1 MIKKILKFVLIFL
14 ILLGIFLFVL
24 VNSNTIIGRDLR
36 FGDANVNHYKVFPY
50 HTIITSE
57 PYFQFEINYS
67 EELVKDTFR
76 DIQYGNNERIGELD
90 IFLEKTK
97 TSSFIVIKDDKIIFE
112 KYYNDYDRDSIVT
125 SFSIAKSFTSALI
138 GIAID
143 EGYINSLY
151 DPITDYIPELK
162 ERDERFSQIKIIDL
176 LHMSS
181 GIKYDSSVD
190 DRNTY
195 YAADLRKLAI
205 EKTQIESNPGR
216 RFEYNNYHPLL
227 LGIILERATK
237 QPVSVYLQEKIWK
250 PIGMEYNGSWSTDEY
265 DFEKMESG
273 INCRAIDFAKFGR
286 LYLRDGNWD
295 GMQIISN
302 EWIKLSTESYFPDAQ
317 GYYPDVSF
325 FRDRPVYYSLMWW
338 GVKRDEN
345 SYDFFALG
353 NFGQFIY
360 LSPDKDLIIVRNGM
374 DYGEGMENGDIDWWP
389 IIFYEFS
396 NRLQDSS

>member
-57 PYFQFEINYS
+57 PYFQFEKNYS
-67 EELVKDTFR
+67 EELVKDKFR
-76 DIQYGNNERIGELD
+76 DIQYGNNERIGDLD

-143 EGYINSLY
+143 EGYINSVY

-195 YAADLRKLAI
+195 YAADLRKWQL
-205 EKTQIESNPGR
+205 KKLKLNQIR
-216 RFEYNNYHPLL
+216 
-227 LGIILERATK
+227 
-237 QPVSVYLQEKIWK
+237 
-250 PIGMEYNGSWSTDEY
+250 
-265 DFEKMESG
+265 
-273 INCRAIDFAKFGR
+273 
-286 LYLRDGNWD
+286 
-295 GMQIISN
+295 
-302 EWIKLSTESYFPDAQ
+302 
-317 GYYPDVSF
+317 
-325 FRDRPVYYSLMWW
+325 
-338 GVKRDEN
+338 
-345 SYDFFALG
+345 
-353 NFGQFIY
+353 
-360 LSPDKDLIIVRNGM
+360 VRNLS
-374 DYGEGMENGDIDWWP
+374 
-389 IIFYEFS
+389 IIIITLFF
-396 NRLQDSS
+396 

>member
-1 MIKKILKFVLIFL
+1 MIKKMLKFVLVFL
-14 ILLGIFLFVL
+14 ILFGIFLFAL

-50 HTIITSE
+50 NSIIASE
-57 PYFQFEINYS
+57 SYFQFEKNYS

-76 DIQYGNNERIGELD
+76 DIQYGNNKKIGDLD
-90 IFLEKTK
+90 LFLEKTK
-97 TSSFIVIKDDKIIFE
+97 TSSFIVIKDDKILFE

-125 SFSIAKSFTSALI
+125 SFSVAKSFTSALI

-143 EGYINSLY
+143 EGYINSVY

-162 ERDERFSQIKIIDL
+162 ERDERFSQIRILDL

-181 GIKYDSSVD
+181 GIKYDSKVD

-205 EKTQIESNPGR
+205 EKTQIGYNPGTK
-216 RFEYNNYHPLL
+216 FEYNNYHPLL
-227 LGIILERATK
+227 LGIILERATNK
-237 QPVSVYLQEKIWK
+237 PVSLYLQEKIWK

-265 DFEKMESG
+265 NFEKMESG

-286 LYLRDGNWD
+286 LYLQNGNWD
-295 GMQIISN
+295 GKQIISN
-302 EWIKLSTESYFPDAQ
+302 EWVKMSTEPYFPDTQ
-317 GYYPDVSF
+317 GYYPDVSL
-325 FRDRPVYYSLMWW
+325 FRDHSVYYSLMWW
-338 GVKRDEN
+338 GVKKDGTG
-345 SYDFFALG
+345 YDYFALG

-360 LSPDKDLIIVRNGM
+360 VSPDKNLIIVRNGM
-374 DYGEGMENGDIDWWP
+374 SYGEGMENDDIDWWP
-389 IIFYEFS
+389 IIFYEFA
-396 NRLQDSS
+396 NRL